1 MRVQQEHDLL
11 MQREQQQQQQ
21 QQQRF
26 NQQVFQQQQINQ
38 QPFMGIGAPPVG
50 IPHQLPQIHG
60 MNLPPP
66 TQPMMNQQKK
76 GLSLNVCLILLD
88 AVLITREPVIL
99 IDVMYWS
106 L

>member
-11 MQREQQQQQQ
+11 MQREQQQQQQQQ

-38 QPFMGIGAPPVG
+38 QPYIGIGAPPIG
-50 IPHQLPQIHG
+50 IPHQLPQMHPHQA

-88 AVLITREPVIL
+88 AVSTT
-99 IDVMYWS
+99 
-106 L
+106 